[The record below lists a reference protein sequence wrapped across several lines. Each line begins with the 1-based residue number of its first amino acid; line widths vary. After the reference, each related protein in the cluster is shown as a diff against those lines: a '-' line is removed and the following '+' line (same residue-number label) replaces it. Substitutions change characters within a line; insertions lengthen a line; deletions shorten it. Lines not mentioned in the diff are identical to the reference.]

1 MWPLAREIIIMKD
14 NQKVVTIGGKDIV
27 VTDGSL
33 NQSPVVINGD
43 ESWFCEPKYL
53 KPGYYDDYEDEAE
66 FSCQNFE
73 TQETWDQNYEGLILP
88 AAVNILRDANAS
100 SQFKDVSEFIKATL
114 EFVTDRI
121 SIKRLRWHKRWV
133 EDKGFY
139 NLLRQQLT
147 SCILVDEKYELK
159 YVPIIVHV
167 YSGGC
172 QRCDLTYEEDIC
184 WGCSDCGEYCDCAD
198 SGSCKN
204 LTKYN
209 AVVPVESASTLLLE
223 EAVLD
228 CSARNPQVERWSVEF
243 RSELANDIEL
253 DLAEDYLTGNGPGIK
268 QFN

>member
-1 MWPLAREIIIMKD
+1 MKD
-14 NQKVVTIGGKDIV
+14 NQKVVTIGGEDIV

-66 FSCQNFE
+66 FSCHNFE

-100 SQFKDVSEFIKATL
+100 SQFKDVSDFIKATL
-114 EFVTDRI
+114 EFVTDWI
-121 SIKRLRWHKRWV
+121 SIKRLRWHKRWI
-133 EDKGFY
+133 EDKRFH
-139 NLLRQQLT
+139 NLLKQQLT
-147 SCILVDEKYELK
+147 SCILVDQQYELK
-159 YVPIIVHV
+159 YVPEIVH
-167 YSGGC
+167 YASEYC
-172 QRCDLTYEEDIC
+172 QRCDFVYIDEYTPC
-184 WGCSDCGEYCDCAD
+184 GCSVCGDYCACKY